1 MFLFGFG
8 GGGIFVLLDKLLKLA
23 LIAAVASFFLALGLL
38 VGAIL
43 YAIVRRRWPLYVILP
58 VVDCT
63 TYLWLLPKVARFFEK
78 PMEFADQFRQPQL
91 DFTICAMIVLI
102 LLGISSALILHFFSS
117 LWRRVRNFFRCKSNE
132 VRDLTQESHKMAE
145 PHPSTGA
152 GGPDPPCED

>member
-58 VVDCT
+58 VVDCA

-78 PMEFADQFRQPQL
+78 PMEFTDQFRQPQL
-91 DFTICAMIVLI
+91 DLTICAMLVLI
-102 LLGISSALILHFFSS
+102 PLGICSALILHFFSS
-117 LWRRVRNFFRCKSNE
+117 LWRRAKRFFRGQSSTE
-132 VRDLTQESHKMAE
+132 GDLASETHKKTT
-145 PHPSTGA
+145 PRPSI
-152 GGPDPPCED
+152 GGPPPPCED